1 MNMNVF
7 RCFRLLVLSALTM
20 LCLNTMAQEKVPQI
34 PLSACDSMVVKN
46 LTDRYGV
53 VYKNGKCGIY
63 DFQKEE
69 NVTKIEYGFL
79 RFRNRR
85 MLEGEY
91 YTYFYWEEEDSI
103 GFVGVAETNNEFI
116 GVAKPKEE

>member
-69 NVTKIEYGFL
+69 NVRLSCCIERDYGDEDGFGVEPDVYL
-79 RFRNRR
+79 CGAV
-85 MLEGEY
+85 GEDG
-91 YTYFYWEEEDSI
+91 YFIKLLYVE
-103 GFVGVAETNNEFI
+103 
-116 GVAKPKEE
+116 